1 MTPGPIPPGI
11 CRDCF
16 ARIEDAEAARCP
28 SCGSTRLVRHPELDR
43 LSLAHIDC
51 DAFYAS
57 VEKRDDPSLRD
68 KPLIVGGGT
77 RGVVSTCCYIARKF
91 GVRSAMP
98 MFKARA
104 LCPQAV
110 VIRPDMAKYAGV
122 SRQVKAVFE
131 ATTPLVESLSLDEAF
146 LDLAGT
152 EKLHHA
158 APAVTLARI
167 AKRIEDEIG
176 ITVSIGLAPNK
187 LLAKLASELDK
198 PRGYGVIGRA
208 EARAF
213 LATRPVRVLPGVGPR
228 LGERLTEDGL
238 ANVADLQREG
248 EAKLAARYGDT
259 GRWLARMA
267 EGEDAR
273 AVEPERDAKSI
284 SAETTFARDL
294 DDPETLSDELWPL
307 AEEVAHRLKKS
318 HLAGRTVQLKLK
330 TSTFKILTRRTTLPA
345 GTQLADTLFRAA
357 DGMLRAEVARDRRR
371 RYRLIGVGASE
382 LAEPGTALPQVDLFG
397 EAPKSPDD
405 PRSAKVEKAMD
416 AVREKFGTAAIG
428 MGRGLGRGRL
438 RPRPK

>member
-1 MTPGPIPPGI
+1 MIPGL

-16 ARIEDAEAARCP
+16 ARVDDAEATRCP
-28 SCGSTRLVRHPELDR
+28 SCRSTRLVRHPELDA
-43 LSLAHIDC
+43 LTLAHIDC

-57 VEKRDDPSLRD
+57 VEKRDDPGLRD
-68 KPLIVGGGT
+68 KPLIVGGGA
-77 RGVVSTCCYIARKF
+77 RGVVATCCYIARKY

-98 MFKARA
+98 MFKARE

-110 VIRPDMAKYAGV
+110 VLRPDMAKYAGV
-122 SRQVKAVFE
+122 SRQVKAIFE

-167 AKRIEDEIG
+167 AKRIEEEIG

-198 PRGYGVIGRA
+198 PRGFGVIGRA

-213 LATRPVRVLPGVGPR
+213 LAARPVRVLPGVGPR
-228 LGERLTEDGL
+228 LGERLAADGF
-238 ANVADLQREG
+238 VAVGDLQREG
-248 EAKLAARYGDT
+248 AARLASRYGET
-259 GRWLARMA
+259 GAWLARMA

-273 AVEPERDAKSI
+273 HVVAEREAKSI

-294 DDPETLSDELWPL
+294 DDPEALSAELWPL
-307 AEEVAHRLKKS
+307 AEEVAQRLKKN

-330 TSTFKILTRRTTLPA
+330 TSTFRILTRRTTLPA

-357 DGMLRAEVARDRRR
+357 DALLRAEVARDRRR
-371 RYRLIGVGASE
+371 RYRLIGIGAAE
-382 LAEPGTALPQVDLFG
+382 LVEPGEVTAGQVDLFG
-397 EAPKSPDD
+397 AAPVAGPDD
-405 PRSAKVEKAMD
+405 PRSAQVERAID
-416 AVREKFGTAAIG
+416 AVRAKFGAAAIG
-428 MGRGLGRGRL
+428 KGRGLGRGRL
-438 RPRPK
+438 RPRSK

>member
-1 MTPGPIPPGI
+1 MSSGL

-16 ARIEDAEAARCP
+16 ARIEDSEVGRCP
-28 SCGSTRLVRHPELDR
+28 ACGSTRLARHPELDR

-57 VEKRDDPSLRD
+57 VEKRDDPGLRD

-98 MFKARA
+98 MFKARE

-131 ATTPLVESLSLDEAF
+131 ETTPLVESLSLDEAF

-158 APAVTLARI
+158 PPSVTLARI

-198 PRGYGVIGRA
+198 PRGFGVIGHA

-228 LGERLTEDGL
+228 LGERLAEDGF
-238 ANVADLQREG
+238 ARVADLQREG
-248 EAKLAARYGDT
+248 ETKLAARYGDT
-259 GRWLARMA
+259 GRWLWRMA
-267 EGEDAR
+267 EGRDER
-273 AVEPERDAKSI
+273 VVEPEREAKSI

-294 DDPETLSDELWPL
+294 GDAETLSAELWPL
-307 AEEVAHRLKKS
+307 AEEVAHRLKKN

-330 TSTFKILTRRTTLPA
+330 TSSFKILTRRTTLPA

-357 DGMLRAEVARDRRR
+357 DGMLRAEVARDRRL

-382 LAEPGTALPQVDLFG
+382 LAEPGTEAPGQVDLFG
-397 EAPKSPDD
+397 QAPKSPDD
-405 PRSAKVEKAMD
+405 PRSAKVEMAID
-416 AVREKFGTAAIG
+416 AVREKFGTTAIG
-428 MGRGLGRGRL
+428 KGRGLGRGRL

>member
-1 MTPGPIPPGI
+1 MTPGL

-16 ARIEDAEAARCP
+16 ARIEDAERRACP
-28 SCGSTRLVRHPELDR
+28 VCRSTRLARHPELDA
-43 LSLAHIDC
+43 LTLAHIDC

-77 RGVVSTCCYIARKF
+77 RGVVSTCCYIARKY

-98 MFKARA
+98 MFKARE
-104 LCPQAV
+104 LCPKAV
-110 VIRPDMAKYAGV
+110 VIRPDMAKYASV

-131 ATTPLVESLSLDEAF
+131 QTTPLVESLSLDEAF

-158 APAVTLARI
+158 TPAVTLARI

-176 ITVSIGLAPNK
+176 ISVSIGLAPNK

-228 LGERLTEDGL
+228 LGERLAEDGF
-238 ANVADLQREG
+238 ATIAALQREG
-248 EAKLAARYGDT
+248 ETKLAARYGDT

-267 EGEDAR
+267 EGDDTR
-273 AVEPERDAKSI
+273 NVEPEREAKTI

-294 DDPETLSDELWPL
+294 DDPGTLSAELWPL
-307 AEEVAHRLKKS
+307 TEEVAYRLKKN

-330 TSTFKILTRRTTLPA
+330 TSNFKILTRRTTLAA

-357 DGMLRAEVARDRRR
+357 DEMLRAEIARDRRR

-382 LAEPGTALPQVDLFG
+382 LAEPGAAAPAQVDLFG
-397 EAPKSPDD
+397 QATAGPDD

-416 AVREKFGTAAIG
+416 AVREKFGVAAIG
-428 MGRGLGRGRL
+428 KGRGLGRGRL
-438 RPRPK
+438 RPRTK

>member
-1 MTPGPIPPGI
+1 MTPGL

-16 ARIEDAEAARCP
+16 ARIDDAEAGQCP
-28 SCGSTRLVRHPELDR
+28 SCRSTRIVRHPELDR
-43 LSLAHIDC
+43 LTLAHIDC

-68 KPLIVGGGT
+68 KPLIVGGGA

-98 MFKARA
+98 MFKAKA

-122 SRQVKAVFE
+122 SRQVKAMFAE
-131 ATTPLVESLSLDEAF
+131 TTPLVESLSLDEAF

-158 APAVTLARI
+158 TAAVTLARI

-198 PRGYGVIGRA
+198 PRGFGVIGRA

-213 LATRPVRVLPGVGPR
+213 LATRAVRVLPGVGPR
-228 LGERLTEDGL
+228 LGERLAEDGF
-238 ANVADLQREG
+238 ARVADLQREG

-267 EGEDAR
+267 EGEDGR
-273 AVEPERDAKSI
+273 AVEPEREAKSI

-294 DDPETLSDELWPL
+294 DDPEALSAELWPL
-307 AEEVAHRLKKS
+307 AEEVAYRLKKS

-330 TSTFKILTRRTTLPA
+330 TSTFRILTRRTTLAA

-371 RYRLIGVGASE
+371 RYRLIGVGAGE
-382 LAEPGTALPQVDLFG
+382 LAEPSAAPGQVDLFG
-397 EAPKSPDD
+397 QAPESPDD

-416 AVREKFGTAAIG
+416 AVRAKFGTASIG
-428 MGRGLGRGRL
+428 KGRGLGRGRL